1 MLLAHLRL
9 SVRDPP
15 TTASL
20 PHPVTMS
27 LANPQGGSSVLGR
40 HTGRTVDGYVLAV
53 NGVFNYG
60 VKYVFESGGLLY
72 VRWCQ
77 VTVSQFRL
85 KSKLALK
92 L

>member
-9 SVRDPP
+9 SVSDPP

-20 PHPVTMS
+20 PHPVTVS

-53 NGVFNYG
+53 NGVFNCD
-60 VKYVFESGGLLY
+60 VKFS
-72 VRWCQ
+72 
-77 VTVSQFRL
+77 SQECTEPVQDTSKFRFIIM
-85 KSKLALK
+85 
-92 L
+92 